1 MDRRVRGQTS
11 IEIILLMGFLFF
23 IFLIFLGFFNA
34 QLAERND
41 ERESHLLRDVSQQ
54 IQNEIRLAYNTKDG
68 YSRSFTVPEKLNNYI
83 EYDVQVIGDSLLTN
97 TSKYQ
102 YVMNIHPI
110 TGAVVKGENQIKK
123 VNRTIIVN

>member
-23 IFLIFLGFFNA
+23 VFLIFLGFFNA
-34 QLAERND
+34 RLSESND
-41 ERESHLLRDVSQQ
+41 EKESILLRDVSQQ
-54 IQNEIRLAYNTKDG
+54 IQNEVRLAYNTEEG
-68 YSRSFTVPEKLNNYI
+68 YSRKFTIPERLDSRI
-83 EYDVQVIGDSLLTN
+83 DYDIQVIGDSLLTN

-102 YVMNIHPI
+102 YVLSIPSI

-123 VNRTIIVN
+123 VNGTIVVN